1 MPSYR
6 NLSNARQWKSTIGIN
21 EKQFW
26 FLKSKFQIAYETYFL
41 NTLSEKEINLKQKF
55 IFSTYEDIIF
65 FLLFFL
71 KNPVIFDTLGFIFGM
86 TGSNA
91 QRIISKLMP
100 VLEKT
105 LSDNKLIPVR
115 NFKDIEQF
123 KDYMQSDKEI
133 IIDATEMSIER
144 PVDYNKQK
152 ELYSGK
158 KKRHTVKSLII
169 TNATKFILYMG
180 NIVFG
185 KTHDF
190 KMLQDEFDPVTPWF
204 LTHKVRIDL
213 GFQGFEK
220 LYKTMETFIPFKK
233 KRVKK
238 GEKSELTPEQKEQN
252 KQYGKERIFVE
263 HSIGG
268 AKRYRILID
277 RLRYKSLSFINSVV
291 GICAGLWNFTL
302 IYK

>member
-6 NLSNARQWKSTIGIN
+6 NLSNSRQWKSTIGIS

-26 FLKSKFQIAYETYFL
+26 ILTSKFQIVYEKVFE
-41 NTLSEKEINLKQKF
+41 NTLSEKEKNLKQNF
-55 IFSTYEDIIF
+55 VFSTYEDILF

-71 KNPVIFDTLGFIFGM
+71 KNPVVFDTLGFIFGM
-86 TGSNA
+86 DGSNS
-91 QRIISKLMP
+91 QRIVAKLMP
-100 VLEKT
+100 VLERT
-105 LSDNKLIPVR
+105 LSDANLIPIR
-115 NFKDIEQF
+115 NFKDLEQF
-123 KDYMQSDKEI
+123 KQHMESNTEI
-133 IIDATEMSIER
+133 IIDATEMCIQR
-144 PVDYNKQK
+144 PADNQKQK
-152 ELYSGK
+152 DFYSGK
-158 KKRHTVKSLII
+158 KKRHTVKSLVI
-169 TNATKFILYMG
+169 TDATKFILYMG
-180 NIVFG
+180 DIVFG
-185 KTHDF
+185 KVHDF
-190 KMLQDEFDPVTPWF
+190 SMLQNEFKPETPWF
-204 LTHKVRIDL
+204 ITHRVRIDL

-220 LYKTMETFIPFKK
+220 IYKTLETFIPVKK

-252 KQYGKERIFVE
+252 KQYGKERILVE

-302 IYK
+302 TYK